1 MFKQSLVTPLQNYHE
16 PPEQGYSHLRTLYIV
31 NDMLKQAEADGLDIN
46 YILPRILQL
55 ATMELGAF
63 MGSII
68 VVDPDE
74 NVEYGWSVDG
84 KNSYQIHYIPFLAD
98 VVRKGIAGLAMRS
111 QMTVRIDN
119 TLTDDRWLAREDHV
133 TSKEAWSAVC
143 TPLIARQRSIG
154 ALTITKPGVRQLA
167 LEDIH
172 LLGAIAAQAAVTID
186 NARLYAA
193 TQRQLCEAELFNAAS
208 KAINSSLETN
218 QIMHSMLAQ
227 MNELLNADAIS
238 IALVEGNEL
247 VYTVASGVGSEEIV
261 GLRLPTNQG
270 ISGWVMEYA
279 QPTLVNTPDQDPRFH
294 HSADIRTGHRTHAMI
309 CVPLEA
315 EGRVLGTLQAINPRN
330 GHFSQDDLRILM
342 RLASLASGAIAKAEQ
357 YALTQAA
364 EARYLSLFEDN
375 IDPIIIADARGI
387 IREANHRVGSMLGYN
402 RHQMI
407 GESINILHQE
417 DISYHIP
424 HILQNPNNKIEIITT
439 QAMTK
444 QKKIIPVELHIKR
457 TLGNELQCI
466 YHDISKQVELE
477 QMRNDLT
484 AMLLHDLQNP
494 LSNVI
499 SSLEL
504 LEMELPEDEGDESIA
519 RVMVNVAYR
528 SSHRLRHLIRSLLDI
543 NQLEAGA
550 PVHEVTSASVA
561 EIIHE
566 VADVMSASFER
577 RELVFRQQIAP
588 NLKDVYVNQDMI
600 ERVLINLVD
609 NAIKFSKRGDV
620 LTVSAELYSDTH
632 ICLSVSDQG
641 PGIPAQYRQS
651 IFDKFYRTPNNTSKG
666 IGLGLAFCRL
676 AVEAHTGRIWADE
689 AEGGGARFNLTLPT
703 RPIPTGKP
711 NKAN

>member
-1 MFKQSLVTPLQNYHE
+1 MLRQSLVPHVQQYQE
-16 PPEQGYSHLRTLYIV
+16 PSERGYSHLRTLYIV

-46 YILPRILQL
+46 YILPRILQV
-55 ATMELGAF
+55 ATMELGAQ

-68 VVDPDE
+68 IVDPE
-74 NVEYGWSVDG
+74 QNVEYGWSVDG
-84 KNSYQIHYIPFLAD
+84 QNSYQIHYIPFLAD

-111 QMTVRIDN
+111 QLTVRIDN
-119 TLTDDRWLAREDHV
+119 TLTDDRWLARQDHV

-167 LEDIH
+167 LDDIH

-193 TQRQLCEAELFNAAS
+193 TQRQLREAELFNEAS

-218 QIMHSMLAQ
+218 QIMHSMLVQ

-238 IALVEGNEL
+238 IALVDGNEL
-247 VYTVASGVGSEEIV
+247 VYTVASGVGAEEIV
-261 GLRLPTNQG
+261 GLRLPSNQG

-279 QPTLVNTPDQDPRFH
+279 QSTLVNSPEQDPRFH
-294 HSADIRTGHRTHAMI
+294 RSADIRTGHRTYAMI
-309 CVPLEA
+309 CAPLEA
-315 EGRVLGTLQAINPRN
+315 DGRVLGTLQAINPRN
-330 GHFSQDDLRILM
+330 GHFSQDDLRILV

-357 YALTQAA
+357 YALAQAA

-375 IDPIIIADARGI
+375 IDPIIITDSIGI

-417 DISYHIP
+417 DISLHIP
-424 HILQNPNNKIEIITT
+424 RIFEDINNKIEIITT
-439 QAMTK
+439 LALTK
-444 QKKIIPVELHIKR
+444 QKKIIPVELYLKR

-504 LEMELPEDEGDESIA
+504 LEMELPPDEGEESIA
-519 RVMVNVAYR
+519 RVMINVAYR

-550 PVHEVTSASVA
+550 PIHELTSISVA

-566 VADVMSASFER
+566 VADVMGASLER
-577 RELVFRQQIAP
+577 KGLVFCPIIAP
-588 NLKDVYVNQDMI
+588 DLQDVYVNQDMI

-620 LTVSAELYSDTH
+620 LTVSAEPYSDTH
-632 ICLSVSDQG
+632 LRVSLSDQG

-676 AVEAHTGRIWADE
+676 AVEAHSGRIWAEE
-689 AEGGGARFNLTLPT
+689 ATGGGAQFNLTLPI
-703 RPIPTGKP
+703 RPIATKKSTKS
-711 NKAN
+711 N